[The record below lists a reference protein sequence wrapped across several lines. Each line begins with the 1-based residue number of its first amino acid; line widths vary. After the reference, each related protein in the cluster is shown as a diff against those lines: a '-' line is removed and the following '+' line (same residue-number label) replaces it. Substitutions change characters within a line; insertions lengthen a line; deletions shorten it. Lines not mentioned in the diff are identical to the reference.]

1 MEVIT
6 GVNDNRLS
14 FEQNAEGKYD
24 IMITHDKKKYRTG
37 FIFDSIKLF
46 NEYQLRVS
54 QTDSEGN
61 KKFGMIA
68 VCSDEIVLPCC
79 FDKLKP
85 YQGTVAQAFIGE
97 EEYRINRWGHVY
109 SREFW
114 DMRNP

>member
-6 GVNDNRLS
+6 GVNNDKLS

-37 FIFDSIKLF
+37 FIYDSIKLF

-54 QTDSEGN
+54 QADSEGN

-68 VCSDEIVLPCC
+68 VCSDEIVLPCSFKSEAYNSRC
-79 FDKLKP
+79 FLFMNISLLS
-85 YQGTVAQAFIGE
+85 AFFSLLLLPLAITLPPS
-97 EEYRINRWGHVY
+97 Y
-109 SREFW
+109 
-114 DMRNP
+114 